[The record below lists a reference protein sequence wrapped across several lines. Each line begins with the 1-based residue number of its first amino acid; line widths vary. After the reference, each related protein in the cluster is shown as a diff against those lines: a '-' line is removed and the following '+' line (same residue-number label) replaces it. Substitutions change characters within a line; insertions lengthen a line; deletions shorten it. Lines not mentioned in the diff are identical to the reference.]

1 MQVRENKAKPVL
13 IGMNNPLHSD
23 PKYALF
29 PYPPGCTGHRIFKML
44 ESRRPG
50 VLRAHY
56 LETFERINLVD
67 GKTWIGTDAKGRRVL
82 QARANSI
89 VSAIQGRTAV
99 LLGNA
104 VRDAFGVPPLLVHP
118 QESRG
123 VTWRQLPHPS
133 GRCHWYNDPKNREVA
148 ALLFEELFLEYNV
161 PRERGRMTEQEVTH
175 EGVHE
180 G

>member
-13 IGMNNPLHSD
+13 IGMNNPLNSD

-29 PYPPGCTGHRIFKML
+29 PHPPGCTGHRIFKML

-50 VLRAHY
+50 VLRGQY
-56 LETFERINLVD
+56 LDTFERINLVD
-67 GKTWIGTDAKGRRVL
+67 GKVWIGRDAKGRRVL
-82 QARANSI
+82 QARANSL
-89 VSAIQGRTAV
+89 VAALQGRTVV
-99 LLGNA
+99 LLGNE

-118 QESRG
+118 QEIRG

-148 ALLFEELFLEYNV
+148 ALLFEELFLEYNELASCGTV
-161 PRERGRMTEQEVTH
+161 VHQQEERT
-175 EGVHE
+175 
-180 G
+180 